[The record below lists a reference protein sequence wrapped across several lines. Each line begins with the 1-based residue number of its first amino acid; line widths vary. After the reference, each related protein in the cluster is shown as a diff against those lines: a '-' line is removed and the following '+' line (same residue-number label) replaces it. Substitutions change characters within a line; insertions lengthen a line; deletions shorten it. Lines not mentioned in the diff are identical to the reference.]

1 MSNKQPDEEAG
12 RSSRIP
18 WVPVFKKPSIDFR
31 IPDIEL
37 PYEAPQ
43 KYLLAVLLFLV
54 VFLLAGGLYNL
65 TESPLPMGQTTSRL
79 MPVFQSSS
87 EQFLIESIIAGLF
100 FALGSGGFYLV
111 RYSTRFA
118 YDLRTSLTL
127 IIIGIVTV
135 LIASG
140 GILVLYD
147 FKI

>member
-1 MSNKQPDEEAG
+1 MSNKQPDEDTG
-12 RSSRIP
+12 RTSRMP
-18 WVPVFKKPSIDFR
+18 WVPGFKKPSIDFR

-54 VFLLAGGLYNL
+54 LFLLAGGLYNL
-65 TESPLPMGQTTSRL
+65 TESPLPMGQTTTRL
-79 MPVFQSSS
+79 IPVFQSSS
-87 EQFLIESIIAGLF
+87 EQFLIESFIAGMF

-127 IIIGIVTV
+127 IITGIVLV
-135 LIASG
+135 LIATG

-147 FKI
+147 FKV